1 MLTELQTDNKL
12 VGLKQSLR
20 AVEAGKAKKLF
31 LAADADA
38 KVSVPVKKACGK
50 RNVEIEEVPAMAELG
65 KACGIN
71 IGAAVAVILCD

>member
-20 AVEAGKAKKLF
+20 AVEGGKAKKVF
-31 LAADADA
+31 LAEDAEP
-38 KVSVPVKKACGK
+38 KVKTPVINAA
-50 RNVEIEEVPAMAELG
+50 RNRNIEIEMVSEMSELG

-71 IGAAVAVILCD
+71 IGAAVAVILL